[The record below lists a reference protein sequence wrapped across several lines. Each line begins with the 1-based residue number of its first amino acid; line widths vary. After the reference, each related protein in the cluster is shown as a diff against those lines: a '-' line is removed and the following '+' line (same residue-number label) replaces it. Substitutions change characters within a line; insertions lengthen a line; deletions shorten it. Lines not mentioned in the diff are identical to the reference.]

1 AMLTDPGNFGL
12 TKVTAPACPGCGI
25 GVPAPDAGD
34 TLVPNPD
41 EYLWW
46 DFIHMTRTA
55 HEVIGE
61 AAADFVTAGR
71 ASPSLAPPAS
81 PVAPGKEGNLLIMK
95 QVAPRFPEAAIGW
108 QGAGVDTSGLGSL
121 QIRSTSP
128 GGATHG
134 LASNPMIWPE
144 VKAVGWDWSADET

>member
-1 AMLTDPGNFGL
+1 
-12 TKVTAPACPGCGI
+12 
-25 GVPAPDAGD
+25 
-34 TLVPNPD
+34 
-41 EYLWW
+41 
-46 DFIHMTRTA
+46 
-55 HEVIGE
+55 
-61 AAADFVTAGR
+61 
-71 ASPSLAPPAS
+71 PAS

-144 VKAVGWDWSADET
+144 VKAVGWDWSADETRTVGTRRMPRAASPGDPAMLDQVFTSGQGWSGDLVAALPSTGTRTTSGRARPS